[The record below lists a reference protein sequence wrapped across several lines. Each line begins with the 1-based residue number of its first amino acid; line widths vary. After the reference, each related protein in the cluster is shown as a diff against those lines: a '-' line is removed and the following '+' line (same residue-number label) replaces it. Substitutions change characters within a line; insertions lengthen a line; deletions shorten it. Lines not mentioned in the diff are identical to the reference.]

1 MAKVKVL
8 TEHGHMNA
16 IDVRYQQ
23 QWGKH
28 EQKVSKKTIRAL
40 QQQFNDLYNKV
51 VSWL

>member
-28 EQKVSKKTIRAL
+28 EQKVAKKTIRAP
-40 QQQFNDLYNKV
+40 QQQFNDLHNEV
-51 VSWL
+51 VSQL